1 MLRTSCM
8 VPSPLCS
15 RLRDFGIYPCK
26 NQCFRA
32 SDAFCAIHLSSIFN
46 DSLSACSFSA
56 YAAYFVYMLL
66 SRSIKVRYFVYIGSS
81 FLCICCVLRACL
93 HFVRYVRHIHVS
105 GLCRPLAAGG
115 GLWRSL
121 AASGGL
127 WPLLAA
133 SGELWRALAASGGL
147 RRPLAVSGGLSRFLA
162 ASGGL
167 WRCLAA
173 SGGLWRPLAGIWRPL
188 AAFGFR
194 VSSGTRYFIGGSR

>member
-66 SRSIKVRYFVYIGSS
+66 SMSIKVRYFVYIGSS

-93 HFVRYVRHIHVS
+93 HFVRYVRHIHVY
-105 GLCRPLAAGG
+105 GLWRPLAVCG
-115 GLWRSL
+115 GLWRPL

-127 WPLLAA
+127 WRLLAA
-133 SGELWRALAASGGL
+133 YGDLWRASAASGGLWRALAASGCFW
-147 RRPLAVSGGLSRFLA
+147 RALAG
-162 ASGGL
+162 
-167 WRCLAA
+167 
-173 SGGLWRPLAGIWRPL
+173 SGGLWRPLAASGGHL
-188 AAFGFR
+188 AASGGLWFPCIFR
-194 VSSGTRYFIGGSR
+194 DEVLHRRFEMMP